1 MQKGPAKTVFIRLT
15 GNKVTGGAHGCGPVK
30 KPAGRPNRK
39 GISMTIRVATQK
51 DVPALCRL
59 YNEFFAYNANQQPPY
74 YKTAAETGAYPQSVI
89 ENPKED
95 LLCVVNSDDT
105 PVGLAHVM
113 EQQTPPYDCF
123 IPHKYAFVMDLF
135 VTAAFRGRGAGAAL
149 LGAAK
154 QWAAA
159 RGLDYLELNV
169 LAENTAA
176 FRFYQREGFETVS
189 QTMRL
194 TL

>member
-1 MQKGPAKTVFIRLT
+1 MR
-15 GNKVTGGAHGCGPVK
+15 
-30 KPAGRPNRK
+30 
-39 GISMTIRVATQK
+39 
-51 DVPALCRL
+51 
-59 YNEFFAYNANQQPPY
+59 NAP
-74 YKTAAETGAYPQSVI
+74 
-89 ENPKED
+89 
-95 LLCVVNSDDT
+95 
-105 PVGLAHVM
+105 
-113 EQQTPPYDCF
+113 
-123 IPHKYAFVMDLF
+123 
-135 VTAAFRGRGAGAAL
+135 GAGAAL

-176 FRFYQREGFETVS
+176 FRFYQREGFQTAS

>member
-1 MQKGPAKTVFIRLT
+1 MI
-15 GNKVTGGAHGCGPVK
+15 
-30 KPAGRPNRK
+30 
-39 GISMTIRVATQK
+39 IRVATQK
-51 DVPALCRL
+51 DVPALCGL
-59 YNEFFAYNANQQPPY
+59 YNEFFAYNANQQPLY
-74 YKTAAETGAYPQSVI
+74 YKTAVEAGTYPQSVI
-89 ENPKED
+89 ESPKED
-95 LLCVVNSDDT
+95 LLCVVNGDDT

-123 IPHKYAFVMDLF
+123 VPHKYAFVMDLF

-176 FRFYQREGFETVS
+176 FRFYQREGFQTVS